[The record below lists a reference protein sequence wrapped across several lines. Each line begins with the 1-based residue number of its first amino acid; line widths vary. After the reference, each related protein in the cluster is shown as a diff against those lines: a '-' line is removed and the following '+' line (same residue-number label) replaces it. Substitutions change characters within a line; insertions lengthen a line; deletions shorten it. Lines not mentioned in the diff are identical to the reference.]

1 VLFVLCAVCCVLLVP
16 AEPKYGKEVVGK
28 RVKVLTGKD
37 WRTGVVKAYHGG
49 YYKHQ
54 GEACFNS
61 HAVQHS
67 APVVFAYT
75 CCLLGSKPS
84 AVGCFACLQN
94 AQTEFVL
101 L

>member
-1 VLFVLCAVCCVLLVP
+1 VCL

-54 GEACFNS
+54 GE
-61 HAVQHS
+61 
-67 APVVFAYT
+67 T
-75 CCLLGSKPS
+75 CCHCRAVGIESS
-84 AVGCFACLQN
+84 AVAGAYITSVGARLQS
-94 AQTEFVL
+94 
-101 L
+101 

>member
-1 VLFVLCAVCCVLLVP
+1 VFP

-54 GEACFNS
+54 GE
-61 HAVQHS
+61 
-67 APVVFAYT
+67 T
-75 CCLLGSKPS
+75 
-84 AVGCFACLQN
+84 
-94 AQTEFVL
+94 VL
-101 L
+101 LLRAVFCDYELM